1 MGLWNDIK
9 ETTHDIMTDI
19 DTEQERINQSAK
31 DMGAR
36 KPEQG
41 GGLIKVALPNF
52 IGFVVG
58 LAFARLLGFSGM
70 SLYLISGT
78 VFAVAVGTLEHT
90 VFGGMNLKSAV
101 IRNIIMVSFFCLMFV
116 IACLIQDKPI

>member
-9 ETTHDIMTDI
+9 ETAHDIMTDI
-19 DTEQERINQSAK
+19 DTEQERINQSAS

-36 KPEQG
+36 KPDQG

-58 LAFARLLGFSGM
+58 LAFARLLGFSGIAP
-70 SLYLISGT
+70 YLISGT
-78 VFAVAVGTLEHT
+78 LFAVSVGTLEHA
-90 VFGGMNLKSAV
+90 VFGGMSLKSAV
-101 IRNIIMVSFFCLMFV
+101 IRNIIMVSLFCLMFA

>member
-9 ETTHDIMTDI
+9 KTTHDIITDI

-31 DMGAR
+31 DMGTR

-41 GGLIKVALPNF
+41 GGLIKVALPNI

-58 LAFARLLGFSGM
+58 LAFARLLGFSGIAV
-70 SLYLISGT
+70 YLISGT

-90 VFGGMNLKSAV
+90 VFGGMKLKSAI
-101 IRNIIMVSFFCLMFV
+101 IRNIVMVSFFCLMFIV
-116 IACLIQDKPI
+116 ACLIQDEPI

>member
-9 ETTHDIMTDI
+9 KTTHDILVDV

-36 KPEQG
+36 RPEQG
-41 GGLIKVALPNF
+41 GGLMKVALPNI
-52 IGFVVG
+52 IGFVTG
-58 LAFARLLGFSGM
+58 LAFARLLGFSGIV
-70 SLYLISGT
+70 LYLISGT

-90 VFGGMNLKSAV
+90 VFGGMNLKSAI
-101 IRNIIMVSFFCLMFV
+101 IRNIVMVSSFCLMFIV
-116 IACLIQDKPI
+116 VYLIQDKPI

>member
-9 ETTHDIMTDI
+9 ETAHDIMTDI

-36 KPEQG
+36 RPEQG
-41 GGLIKVALPNF
+41 GGLIKVALPNI
-52 IGFVVG
+52 IGFFVG
-58 LAFARLLGFSGM
+58 LAFARLLGLSGIVP
-70 SLYLISGT
+70 YLISGT
-78 VFAVAVGTLEHT
+78 LFAVAVGTLEHT
-90 VFGGMNLKSAV
+90 VFSGMKLKSAI
-101 IRNIIMVSFFCLMFV
+101 IRNIVMVSFYCIIFV

>member
-41 GGLIKVALPNF
+41 GGLIKVALPNI
-52 IGFVVG
+52 IGFFVG
-58 LAFARLLGFSGM
+58 LAFARLFGFSGRAV
-70 SLYLISGT
+70 YLISGI

-90 VFGGMNLKSAV
+90 VFGGMSLKSAV
-101 IRNIIMVSFFCLMFV
+101 IRNIIMVSFYCIMFV
-116 IACLIQDKPI
+116 ITCLIQDKPI